1 MMGLFLAAAVQTLNG
16 KPILVI
22 GVATVS
28 LSYVYNIWQHRLKEE
43 RRAGVVS
50 DKTNL
55 LGRLVIGGFVLV
67 TLLIIGVVG
76 WMNRGN

>member
-1 MMGLFLAAAVQTLNG
+1 MIRLFLAATAPIMNS
-16 KPILVI
+16 KPFLVI

-43 RRAGVVS
+43 RRVGVVS
-50 DKTNL
+50 DKTKW
-55 LGRLVIGGFVLV
+55 LGRAVIGGFVLV
-67 TLLIIGVVG
+67 PLLIIGVVV

>member
-1 MMGLFLAAAVQTLNG
+1 MIRLFLAATVQTMNS
-16 KPILVI
+16 KPFLII

-28 LSYVYNIWQHRLKEE
+28 LSYAYNIWQHRLKEE

-50 DKTNL
+50 NKTNL

-76 WMNRGN
+76 WMNRSN

>member
-1 MMGLFLAAAVQTLNG
+1 MIRLLLAATVQTMNG
-16 KPILVI
+16 KPFLVI

-43 RRAGVVS
+43 RRVGIVS
-50 DKTNL
+50 DKTIW
-55 LGRLVIGGFVLV
+55 LGRAVRSGFVLV
-67 TLLIIGVVG
+67 PLLIIGVVV

>member
-1 MMGLFLAAAVQTLNG
+1 MMGLFLAATVQTMNS

-22 GVATVS
+22 GVATVA
-28 LSYVYNIWQHRLKEE
+28 LSYVYNIWQHRVKQE

-50 DKTNL
+50 DKTTL

-76 WMNRGN
+76 WMNRSN

>member
-1 MMGLFLAAAVQTLNG
+1 MMGLLLAATVQTMNS
-16 KPILVI
+16 KPFLVI

-50 DKTNL
+50 DKTKL
-55 LGRLVIGGFVLV
+55 LGRLVIGGFGLV
-67 TLLIIGVVG
+67 TLLIIGVVV

>member
-1 MMGLFLAAAVQTLNG
+1 MMGLFLASTVQTMNS

-22 GVATVS
+22 GVATVA
-28 LSYVYNIWQHRLKEE
+28 LSYVYNIWQHRVKQE

-50 DKTNL
+50 DKTTL

-76 WMNRGN
+76 WMNRSN